1 MSNTHWAAHVDP
13 SAAGNSPRQSHCFL
27 LWAAAWRND
36 AHCER
41 LHYSFYMWG
50 VFKDLQQEPI
60 SSERRDTDRKSGW
73 GQTIRV
79 WYLIRTRRTLRSTR
93 INTLLGWTETL
104 MTKNKHIC
112 LHPQSEPMGS
122 DGPTCCWVES
132 EHDDDECKTPEPG
145 RREKWSICANKMWKR
160 SYQTVILI
168 YNCSSL
174 SLRCTS
180 CVSSVFPC
188 HWCKYRHVC
197 TNNLQDCSFQ
207 EGRVSSMEVN
217 KVFVLLC
224 NRWWLYSCVK
234 WRKSSTHS
242 HTMRIL

>member
-1 MSNTHWAAHVDP
+1 MILDQNQENTEEHQNQHVV
-13 SAAGNSPRQSHCFL
+13 GLNRNSH
-27 LWAAAWRND
+27 D
-36 AHCER
+36 
-41 LHYSFYMWG
+41 
-50 VFKDLQQEPI
+50 
-60 SSERRDTDRKSGW
+60 
-73 GQTIRV
+73 
-79 WYLIRTRRTLRSTR
+79 
-93 INTLLGWTETL
+93 
-104 MTKNKHIC
+104 KNKHIC

-234 WRKSSTHS
+234 WRKSSTHT
-242 HTMRIL
+242 HTQWGFYNNSNINVFIPFVPQFFCW